1 MTLLFYL
8 AFAATIFFGLALAA
22 WLYFTRTP
30 RATMQRIREVTYRGR
45 SYRRS
50 APVASDT
57 GRKLLAILHWVRA
70 RLGLADDADLPE
82 RLANAG
88 YKGTFPVD
96 AYNAARI
103 LGPLLALVAGSFIPF
118 SRTFWMMALPAAGF
132 IAPNVVLT
140 RLIKRR
146 REKIRRSIP

>member
-8 AFAATIFFGLALAA
+8 AFSATIFSALALTG
-22 WLYFTRTP
+22 WFYLTRTS

-45 SYRRS
+45 TYRRS
-50 APVASDT
+50 APASSDA
-57 GRKLLAILHWVRA
+57 GRRLLAVLHWVRA
-70 RLGLADDADLPE
+70 RLGVADDADLPE

-103 LGPLLALVAGSFIPF
+103 LCPLLALATGS
-118 SRTFWMMALPAAGF
+118 
-132 IAPNVVLT
+132 
-140 RLIKRR
+140 
-146 REKIRRSIP
+146 